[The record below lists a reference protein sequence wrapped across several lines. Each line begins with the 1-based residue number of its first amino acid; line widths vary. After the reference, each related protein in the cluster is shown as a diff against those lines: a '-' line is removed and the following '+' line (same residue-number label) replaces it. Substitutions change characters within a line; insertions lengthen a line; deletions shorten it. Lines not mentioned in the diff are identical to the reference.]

1 MINALYREASFARAL
16 GEWTR
21 LRDEEAKLDAIYLTL
36 ASPDPCVPHDLSDCP
51 AVCPSRTPV
60 RDEIALKEA
69 WRRAASRPTPS
80 LTRVNAMI
88 EASQRH
94 D

>member
-1 MINALYREASFARAL
+1 MLLFRARAL

-60 RDEIALKEA
+60 RDEIALKKA
-69 WRRAASRPTPS
+69 WRRTALRTTPC
-80 LTRVNAMI
+80 RCQANAMI
-88 EASQRH
+88 DPSQRH